1 MKAFIRI
8 AGCVAAVWGCAVGA
22 QEDYRPAG
30 TEQPTDAV
38 TPADAV
44 TPTAHADEPRREPR
58 RVEEPSLGLY
68 VLIGGGVEGY
78 AGQLSPRVDTGF
90 TYGASVGYRAMPFL
104 ALELGYNG
112 SINNLDQN
120 GSLVANGDLGSGP
133 DLVRNGGQ
141 LLVLGMAPIERV
153 QPFVLTGIGFDR
165 YTVRHDAAP
174 GGRTHFRDDTAG
186 YIPAGLG
193 LRVQI
198 TRRLTAD
205 ARVAY
210 HFLFDQDFAS
220 TSATPN
226 ALDGRY
232 MGLLQFGGTY

>member
-1 MKAFIRI
+1 MKAFMRI

-30 TEQPTDAV
+30 TGQPTDTVA
-38 TPADAV
+38 
-44 TPTAHADEPRREPR
+44 PTAHADEPRKEP

-68 VLIGGGVEGY
+68 VLVGGGVEGY
-78 AGQLSPRVDTGF
+78 AGQLSPRVQTGF
-90 TYGASVGYRAMPFL
+90 TYGATVGYRAMPFL

-112 SINNLDQN
+112 SINNLDEN
-120 GSLVANGDLGSGP
+120 GSLVPQGDLGSGP

-141 LLVLGMAPIERV
+141 LLALGIAPTERV
-153 QPFVLTGIGFDR
+153 QPFVLAGIGFDR
-165 YTVRHDAAP
+165 YTVRHEAT
-174 GGRTHFRDDTAG
+174 GGQAHFQDDTAG
-186 YIPAGLG
+186 YIPVGLG
-193 LRVQI
+193 LRIQL

-205 ARVAY
+205 VRAAY